1 MANNIDTAADS
12 RIEWF
17 EPEVRA
23 LAIVE
28 TSVLPVRSGT
38 DGETIWTDCTLS

>member
-1 MANNIDTAADS
+1 MANNIDTGADS
-12 RIEWF
+12 RIEWI
-17 EPEVRA
+17 EPEVRS

-28 TSVLPVRSGT
+28 TSVLPGRSGH